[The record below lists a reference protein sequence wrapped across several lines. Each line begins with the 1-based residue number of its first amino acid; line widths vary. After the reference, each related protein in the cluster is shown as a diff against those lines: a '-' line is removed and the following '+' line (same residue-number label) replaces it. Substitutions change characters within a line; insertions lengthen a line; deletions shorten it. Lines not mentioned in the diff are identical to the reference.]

1 MNSPIRTIQ
10 PTLCNGLKPN
20 DIKSY
25 KHLPPKCKRLARE
38 RAIRILQSMQVG
50 YVETSILPTYL
61 IVELWNNHVH
71 YKDQRAYQLLTSKSF
86 DDGTV
91 FHIENKS

>member
-25 KHLPPKCKRLARE
+25 KQLPATAKRLVRE
-38 RAIRILQSMQVG
+38 RAIRVLQLMQVG
-50 YVETSILPTYL
+50 QVETSILPVYL

-86 DDGTV
+86 DGGTN